1 MRLNLL
7 IVAGFIF
14 LFMGVYVLALGI
26 TEGFYFGLVGS
37 SSLYGATPFTALTL
51 ILGIV
56 LIQRGRRRGRFS
68 KRN

>member
-1 MRLNLL
+1 MRLNFLV
-7 IVAGFIF
+7 IAGSLF
-14 LFMGVYVLALGI
+14 LFMGVFVLGLGI
-26 TEGFYFGLVGS
+26 MKGFYFGLVGS
-37 SSLYGATPFTALTL
+37 SSFYGATPFTALTL